1 MPKLIVALDFDN
13 EHDALNLVAKLNPKS
28 CALKVGSELF
38 TLFGTNF
45 VKQLIKKEFKV
56 FLDLKFHDIPN
67 TVAKACKA
75 GADLGVWMMNVHASG
90 GMSMMQSAREA
101 IDSYGINR
109 PILIAVTVLTS
120 FNQNELT
127 SIGIDIPVIDHVQK
141 LAILTK
147 ESGLDGVV
155 CSAQETK
162 VIKRVCGYKF
172 LTITPGIR
180 LATNPNDDQSRVMTP
195 KQALEAGSDY
205 LVVGRPITQA
215 THPDNV
221 VKEILNSIQYQ

>member
-1 MPKLIVALDFDN
+1 MMPKLIVALDFDN
-13 EHDALNLVAKLNPKS
+13 EHDALRLIEKLDPQS

-38 TLFGTNF
+38 TLLGTSF
-45 VKQLIKKEFKV
+45 VKQLVKRQFKV

-75 GADLGVWMMNVHASG
+75 GAELGVWMMNVHASG
-90 GMSMMQSAREA
+90 GMNMMQAARKA
-101 IDSYGINR
+101 IDSYGASR

-120 FNQNELT
+120 FNQIELT
-127 SIGIDIPVIDHVQK
+127 SVGINTPVIDHVKK

-155 CSAQETK
+155 CSAQEVK
-162 VIKRVCGYKF
+162 AIKRACGEQF
-172 LTITPGIR
+172 ITVTPGIR
-180 LATNPNDDQSRVMTP
+180 LPNNVSDDQSRVMTP
-195 KQALEAGSDY
+195 KQAIEEGSDY

-215 THPDNV
+215 ANPELV
-221 VKEILNSIQYQ
+221 VAEILKEYSR